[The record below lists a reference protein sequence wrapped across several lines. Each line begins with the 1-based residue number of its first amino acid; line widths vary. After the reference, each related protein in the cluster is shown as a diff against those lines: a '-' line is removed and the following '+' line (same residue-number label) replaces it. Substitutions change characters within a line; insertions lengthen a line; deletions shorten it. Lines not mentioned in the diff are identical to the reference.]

1 VTSIPGVATPASSLH
16 ALLRSRGATI
26 ATAESL
32 TGGRLA
38 ALLTAVP
45 GSSET
50 YVGGVV
56 SYATSLKTDLLGV
69 SPELIARHGVVSAEC
84 ARAMAT
90 GARQVTGATYA
101 VSTTGVAGPG
111 SQDGVPAGTV
121 YVAVAG
127 PDSVTALAL
136 ELVGDRATIQDRT
149 CEEAL
154 SVVSAILGGE
164 ETGLG

>member
-1 VTSIPGVATPASSLH
+1 M
-16 ALLRSRGATI
+16 
-26 ATAESL
+26 
-32 TGGRLA
+32 
-38 ALLTAVP
+38 
-45 GSSET
+45 
-50 YVGGVV
+50 

-69 SPELIARHGVVSAEC
+69 PPELIDKHGVVSAEC

-90 GARQVTGATYA
+90 GARQATGATYA

-111 SQDGVPAGTV
+111 PQDGVPAGTV

-136 ELVGDRATIQDRT
+136 ELVGDRGTIQDRT

>member
-1 VTSIPGVATPASSLH
+1 MTSSPAH
-16 ALLRSRGATI
+16 VHERLRQRGATL

-38 ALLTAVP
+38 ALLTSVP

-56 SYATSLKTDLLGV
+56 SYATSLKVDLLGV
-69 SPELIARHGVVSAEC
+69 PEAVIATHGVVSAEC

-90 GARQVTGATYA
+90 GAQRATGATYA

-111 SQDGVPAGTV
+111 PQDGVAAGTV

-127 PDSVTALAL
+127 PAGVTALAL
-136 ELVGDRATIQDRT
+136 ELVGGRDAVQDRT
-149 CEEAL
+149 CQEAL
-154 SVVSAILGGE
+154 SAVSAMLDGE

>member
-1 VTSIPGVATPASSLH
+1 
-16 ALLRSRGATI
+16 
-26 ATAESL
+26 
-32 TGGRLA
+32 
-38 ALLTAVP
+38 VP

-56 SYATSLKTDLLGV
+56 SYATSMKTEVLGV
-69 SPELIARHGVVSAEC
+69 PEEVVARHGVVSAEC

-90 GARQVTGATYA
+90 GVRRLSGATYA

-111 SQDGVPAGTV
+111 AQDGVPAGTV

-127 PDSVTALAL
+127 PGTVTALAL
-136 ELVGDRATIQDRT
+136 ELVGDRRVIQDRT

-154 SVVSAILGGE
+154 SVVSAILTGE
-164 ETGLG
+164 ETDLG